1 MRCSKVIATSVAEN
15 TATQTG
21 SRMPANPPSARSAAH
36 FDIAWRP
43 LRLLTFYRLILAGL
57 LTVLYFAAQESNP
70 FNVQLPR
77 LFAST
82 LLTYLMFSLAIGF
95 ATRLHWPAFGLQ
107 ALLQVFADIAAI
119 TLLMHATG
127 GVSSAL
133 GVLLVIAVTAGALIA
148 PGRLAYLFAAVA
160 TLALLFETG
169 LANLSPE
176 KTGAESVTRAGL
188 LGLVLFAAASLA
200 QVLAARIRESEA
212 LAQQRGIDLA
222 NLEQLNQHIIRQLQ
236 SGIVVIAPDSRI
248 RLANDTARTLLGL
261 DDDSNAALESVAAQ
275 LAQELRSWKH
285 DPARQPEAI
294 PSPVTGGT
302 LVPRFRTLSTAQG
315 EGALILL
322 DDSSNLAQQAQ
333 QVKLAS
339 LGRLTASIAH
349 EIRNPLGAISHAAQL
364 LSESEHLDQGD
375 RRLSDIIS
383 KHTQRVDT
391 IIENVL
397 QLSRR
402 NTAQPQSLLLADWL
416 RHFHDDFAQSEHVAS
431 DQLRLDTNPEDLA
444 VWFDPGHLQQI
455 MTNLCQNAFRHAG
468 VNPEVLLKARHSE
481 HNVVQLDIIDN
492 GNGIAPEIADQIFEP
507 FYTTATSGTGL
518 GLYIARELCE
528 INQAHL
534 AYQPAPDGGSCFRI
548 RFATE
553 QTG

>member
-1 MRCSKVIATSVAEN
+1 
-15 TATQTG
+15 
-21 SRMPANPPSARSAAH
+21 MPATPSSARSTAH
-36 FDIAWRP
+36 FDTAWRP

-57 LTVLYFAAQESNP
+57 LTVLYFAAQDSNP

-82 LLTYLMFSLAIGF
+82 LLSYLLFSLAIGF
-95 ATRLHWPAFGLQ
+95 ATRLHWPHFGFQ

-127 GVSSAL
+127 GVNSAL

-169 LANLSPE
+169 LASLSLE
-176 KTGAESVTRAGL
+176 KTGAESITRAGL
-188 LGLVLFAAASLA
+188 LGLVLFAAAGLA

-236 SGIVVIAPDSRI
+236 SGIVVIAPDNRL
-248 RLANDTARTLLGL
+248 RLANDTARALLGL
-261 DDDSNAALESVAAQ
+261 DDDSNARLERVAPQ
-275 LAQELRSWKH
+275 LAQALGSWKR

-294 PSPVTGGT
+294 PSPVAGGT
-302 LVPRFRTLSTAQG
+302 LMPRFRVLSTAQG

-322 DDSSNLAQQAQ
+322 DDSSHLAQQAQ

-364 LSESEHLDQGD
+364 LGESEHLDKGD
-375 RRLSDIIS
+375 KRLSEIIS
-383 KHTQRVDT
+383 KHTQRVNT

-402 NTAQPQSLLLADWL
+402 NTSQPQSLRLVDWL
-416 RHFHDDFAQSEHVAS
+416 KQFHDDFVQSEHVTP
-431 DQLRLDTNPEDLA
+431 DQLRLDTEPDDLA
-444 VWFDPGHLQQI
+444 VRFDPGHLHQI

-468 VNPEVLLKARHSE
+468 ADPQVILKARQSDHGA
-481 HNVVQLDIIDN
+481 VQLDLIDN
-492 GNGIAPEIADQIFEP
+492 GTGIDPETADQIFEP

-528 INQAHL
+528 INQANL
-534 AYQPAPDGGSCFRI
+534 AYHPAPDGGSCFRI
-548 RFATE
+548 RFGTE
-553 QTG
+553 QTA